1 MTLEPKTEKR
11 ERRRSGREGMEGERQ
26 EDKKGQERGRKAGRW
41 RGDDWVVRTA
51 KERSTGY
58 YKHTE
63 EDHRA
68 VLG

>member
-1 MTLEPKTEKR
+1 VLGAWQEI
-11 ERRRSGREGMEGERQ
+11 GR
-26 EDKKGQERGRKAGRW
+26 RKAGRW